1 MAEHKIDA
9 SCEAEDIKPDNTDVD
24 IPFGEE
30 FKLNPS
36 IKKVW
41 YWHAAI
47 LVAVVVG
54 SWSTIAHFISLAI
67 PGFSVY
73 VSDAIVYGILGAWIL
88 LFNVIGGILQ
98 YNFSSYTIGEDALII
113 KTGAFIRKTTL
124 IPYVR
129 IQHTGHEQGIIMNHY
144 GLVQLTIAT
153 ASATFTLDGLEKARA
168 DKLTELIAH
177 AVEHAREDV

>member
-1 MAEHKIDA
+1 MAEHMQNTSSDTK
-9 SCEAEDIKPDNTDVD
+9 EAKDNIQANEP

-47 LVAVVVG
+47 LVVVVVG
-54 SWSTIAHFISLAI
+54 VWTAISNFLAI
-67 PGFSVY
+67 GLPGFSIDL
-73 VSDAIVYGILGAWIL
+73 SDYIVYGILAVWIL
-88 LFNVIGGILQ
+88 LFNVVGGILQ

-129 IQHTGHEQGIIMNHY
+129 IQHI
-144 GLVQLTIAT
+144 
-153 ASATFTLDGLEKARA
+153 S
-168 DKLTELIAH
+168 
-177 AVEHAREDV
+177 